1 MNALG
6 WLIRRIDQPS
16 VVYIVG
22 NPRTLF
28 HEERRNVSYGA
39 EETIAESIHNS
50 VLHKSHRTRENP
62 MSVTIEDVAKQ
73 ACVSTATV
81 SRVLNNSGR
90 VSSRTRERVLA
101 VASEMN
107 YKPRSYRR
115 QHDTGKTVGIVFNDR
130 FFKSLMTTPFYG
142 EVMAGVEQSLRED
155 DHDVLIRALTDQA
168 DQDLKSMLSL
178 SEKRQLGGLLVI
190 GYEIKKDF
198 ILRLYEVGIPIV
210 LIDNDLWADKLD
222 CVLNED
228 YLGATEM
235 VDYLIGLGHK
245 RIGFVCGPLS
255 HKSLADR
262 YQGYRDSLRKAG
274 IGFDESLVR
283 IADSFFGVPEGEEMT
298 ADILTTATPR
308 PTAIFAAIDLLAI
321 GALAAAQHMGY
332 SVPDDLS
339 IAGYDDIEMAQ
350 HVSPPLTTVRNPK
363 WEMGYLAGK
372 RLNELMSGS
381 VRKPVKLTL
390 AVELVTRGSVSRP

>member
-1 MNALG
+1 
-6 WLIRRIDQPS
+6 
-16 VVYIVG
+16 
-22 NPRTLF
+22 
-28 HEERRNVSYGA
+28 
-39 EETIAESIHNS
+39 
-50 VLHKSHRTRENP
+50 

-73 ACVSTATV
+73 ARVSTATV

-90 VSSRTRERVLA
+90 VSSRTREIVLA
-101 VASEMN
+101 VASKMN

-115 QHDTGKTVGIVFNDR
+115 QQDAGKTVGIVFNDR
-130 FFKSLMTTPFYG
+130 FFKSLTTTPFYG

-155 DHDVLIRALTDQA
+155 NHDVLIRALTDQA
-168 DQDLKSMLSL
+168 DQDLKSILSL
-178 SEKRQLGGLLVI
+178 SEKQRLGGLLVI

-198 ILRLYEVGIPIV
+198 ILRLCEVGIPIV
-210 LIDNDLWADKLD
+210 LVDNDLWADKID

-235 VDYLIGLGHK
+235 IDYLIGLGHQ

-262 YQGYRDSLRKAG
+262 YQGYKDSLKKAG

-283 IADSFFGVPEGEEMT
+283 IADSFFGVPEGEQMT
-298 ADILTTATPR
+298 ADILSTATPR

-321 GALAAAQHMGY
+321 GALTAAQHMGY
-332 SVPDDLS
+332 CVPDDLS
-339 IAGYDDIEMAQ
+339 VAGYDDIEMAQ
-350 HVSPPLTTVRNPK
+350 HVSPPLTTMRNPK

-372 RLNELMSGS
+372 RLNELMSGA

-390 AVELVTRGSVSRP
+390 AVELVTRDSVSRP